1 MSVTTTGLSRTAGL
15 CAAASGL
22 LYVLVQ
28 FVHPAETVA
37 AVAGTAWAVTGVLT
51 LVMAVLG
58 AVGVT
63 GIYLR
68 QVREAGVLG
77 LVGYVLFTAFY
88 LVAVAFTFVE
98 VFVLPELTRDA
109 PHLVEDLLGI
119 FSGGDTGSLGAVTAV
134 GTVAFA
140 LYLLGGSALGI
151 AIFRAQVL
159 ARWAGALLAA
169 GAALTLA
176 VPLVPHS
183 LARLAAV
190 PVGVAMARLGLSLW
204 RRQPD
209 PAAVA
214 ADTGRARPEHTAL
227 R

>member
-28 FVHPAETVA
+28 VIHPAETVA
-37 AVAGTAWAVTGVLT
+37 AVESTAWAVTHALT
-51 LVMAVLG
+51 LAMAVLG
-58 AVGVT
+58 VVGVT
-63 GIYLR
+63 GIYLH

-77 LVGYVLFTAFY
+77 LAGYVLFAAFY

-98 VFVLPELTRDA
+98 VFVLPELTDDA
-109 PHLVEDLLGI
+109 PHLVEDFLGI
-119 FSGGDTGSLGAVTAV
+119 FSGGDTGSLGAVTAIGAV
-134 GTVAFA
+134 GFA
-140 LYLLGGSALGI
+140 CYLLGGSALGI
-151 AIFRAQVL
+151 ALFRARVL

-169 GAALTLA
+169 GAVLTLA

-190 PVGVAMARLGLSLW
+190 PVGVAMAGLGLSLW
-204 RRQPD
+204 HGRRHA
-209 PAAVA
+209 AAVPA
-214 ADTGRARPEHTAL
+214 GAGAVRPESTPV

>member
-15 CAAASGL
+15 CAAASGV

-28 FVHPAETVA
+28 VIHPAETVA
-37 AVAGTAWAVTGVLT
+37 AVASTAWAVTHALT
-51 LVMAVLG
+51 LAMAVLG
-58 AVGVT
+58 VVGVT
-63 GIYLR
+63 GIYLH

-77 LVGYVLFTAFY
+77 LAGYVLFGSFY
-88 LVAVAFTFVE
+88 LMTTAFTFVE
-98 VFVLPELTRDA
+98 ALVLPELTDDA

-119 FSGGDTGSLGAVTAV
+119 FSGGDTGSLGAVTAIGV
-134 GTVAFA
+134 VAFA

-151 AIFRAQVL
+151 ALFRARVL

-169 GAALTLA
+169 GAVLTLA

-183 LARLAAV
+183 LARLAAL
-190 PVGVAMARLGLSLW
+190 PVGVAMAGLGLSLW
-204 RRQPD
+204 RAQRH
-209 PAAVA
+209 PAAVPA
-214 ADTGRARPEHTAL
+214 GAGAVRPESTPV